1 MEQENQSLSEL
12 EFVDLI
18 IGSDF
23 CEIRGLKGSDGANH
37 AAPAHLANDIQTLRN
52 TCRQTARNQGQSEF
66 TTTLNGTRFRV
77 TVMHDV
83 TSEDIFIL
91 SRIGNEIRD
100 FEELGFPDRLTK
112 HLLRQDLTGLVV
124 ISGPMGVGKTS
135 TAASL
140 FTHRL
145 KLHGGL
151 GLALEDPPET
161 PLSGQHGKGRA
172 IQVEVSREHG
182 GYQEQLTR
190 SLRSRADVFMIG
202 ETREPYAAIEVMR
215 VSGNGWP
222 IITTTHADTVEQ
234 TLQKLQG
241 LCRSMDA
248 STDGLNAMLADSISA
263 VVCLRLQKVPV
274 RGGHVKRLLPTW
286 LVVEGNEK
294 DSIRS
299 KIRKGDFASL
309 NTEIA
314 AQANSTSWGNKQ

>member
-1 MEQENQSLSEL
+1 MQQENLPLSEL

-18 IGSDF
+18 IGADF

-37 AAPAHLANDIQTLRN
+37 PAPQHLASDIQTLRN
-52 TCRQTARNQGQSEF
+52 TCRMTARNQKQSEF
-66 TTTLNGTRFRV
+66 TTTQNGTRFRV

-83 TSEDIFIL
+83 SSEEIFIL

-100 FEELGFPDRLTK
+100 FEELGFPERLSS
-112 HLLRQDLTGLVV
+112 HLLRPDLTGLVV
-124 ISGPMGVGKTS
+124 ISGPMGVGKTT

-145 KLHGGL
+145 KIHGGL

-161 PLSGQHGKGRA
+161 PLSGPHGRGRA

-182 GYQEQLTR
+182 GYQEQLVR
-190 SLRSRADVFMIG
+190 SLRSRADVFLIG

-222 IITTTHADTVEQ
+222 VITTTHADTVEQ

-241 LCRSMDA
+241 LCRGLDA
-248 STDGLNAMLADSISA
+248 STEGLNAMLADSISA
-263 VVCLRLQKVPV
+263 VVCLRLQKIQS
-274 RGGHVKRLLPTW
+274 RSGHVKRLLPTW
-286 LVVEGNEK
+286 LVVDGNEK
-294 DSIRS
+294 DSIRA
-299 KIRKGDFASL
+299 KIRKGDFAGL

-314 AQANSTSWGNKQ
+314 AQANSTLWGLKP